1 MEKFKSLLS
10 FALSVCLTSTTFK
23 VLGNSLNTEMHSK
36 ALAAVAPNAAPPVSP
51 AIPVSLAMSDATA
64 QATTPVST
72 VISEAPTQSTE
83 DAEAKKNW
91 NTAVSTYQQKADEAE
106 KNGNTA
112 ISAYKAEIAKNPN
125 RPDLWKKIADIENKL
140 QRHQNAIEALKN
152 AIKLQPPNAELYA
165 SLSETYTLT
174 NQPKEALVAVKEAL
188 RIDPKNIDYLNR
200 SVLLANWAEDYTQ
213 AEDSYKRIL
222 TIQPNNRMA
231 RVGLENT
238 EAKIANA
245 KSTTQLNTNTSVT
258 GATTPVSIA
267 ISEETAKL
275 STPVSIAMSEET
287 AKAKAAETA
296 EAIKNDLAI
305 SAYKEE
311 ISNDPNR
318 PDLWQKIADIE
329 KKQQHYQNAI
339 NALKNAI
346 KIQPQNAELYV
357 SLSETYALANQS
369 KESLIAINQAIQIDP
384 KNIEYLNRRGILAIW
399 AEEYDQAADSYNH
412 ILNIE
417 PNNQIAR
424 VELNIAVKMAKS
436 KSITHL
442 NANTSTAREANPPV
456 SENAPVSLGVA
467 PKRKPLTTTASV
479 TTPKRNNVLSPPTNP
494 ADRTGAGYIEGG
506 FECDHL
512 SAGNGHWNNQYI
524 KSSLQTDPKN
534 TLAAA
539 IEHDFE
545 FGEKAFY
552 GEIGNTHIINDKW
565 FSNVTLG
572 LSDNS
577 IFVPKYFFGTTISR
591 KLLKEENLV
600 AYLGGHA
607 YWWRPSPITT
617 QDLNPGLI
625 YYFESPWILEGGVLF
640 SRFMPGA
647 IFSKSYYISVT
658 QGKEKDHL
666 YTLRYNFGRA
676 AYQTIDT
683 ATPALT
689 NYSST
694 DITATWRQWIDKY
707 WGFNI
712 TAEAYRNRF
721 YERYG
726 ITVGLFRDF
735 L

>member
-1 MEKFKSLLS
+1 
-10 FALSVCLTSTTFK
+10 
-23 VLGNSLNTEMHSK
+23 
-36 ALAAVAPNAAPPVSP
+36 
-51 AIPVSLAMSDATA
+51 
-64 QATTPVST
+64 
-72 VISEAPTQSTE
+72 
-83 DAEAKKNW
+83 
-91 NTAVSTYQQKADEAE
+91 
-106 KNGNTA
+106 
-112 ISAYKAEIAKNPN
+112 
-125 RPDLWKKIADIENKL
+125 
-140 QRHQNAIEALKN
+140 
-152 AIKLQPPNAELYA
+152 
-165 SLSETYTLT
+165 
-174 NQPKEALVAVKEAL
+174 
-188 RIDPKNIDYLNR
+188 
-200 SVLLANWAEDYTQ
+200 
-213 AEDSYKRIL
+213 
-222 TIQPNNRMA
+222 
-231 RVGLENT
+231 
-238 EAKIANA
+238 
-245 KSTTQLNTNTSVT
+245 
-258 GATTPVSIA
+258 
-267 ISEETAKL
+267 
-275 STPVSIAMSEET
+275 MSEET
-287 AKAKAAETA
+287 AKAKAGETA
-296 EAIKNDLAI
+296 EAAKNNLAI
-305 SAYKEE
+305 STYKEE
-311 ISNDPNR
+311 IANDPNR

-346 KIQPQNAELYV
+346 KLQPQNAGLYV

-369 KESLIAINQAIQIDP
+369 KESLIAINQAIQIDQ

-399 AEEYDQAADSYNH
+399 AEEYDQAADSYNR

-417 PNNQIAR
+417 PNNQVAR
-424 VELNIAVKMAKS
+424 VELNIAVEMAKS

-442 NANTSTAREANPPV
+442 NANTSTGTETNPPV

-524 KSSLQTDPKN
+524 KSSLQTDPNN
-534 TLAAA
+534 TWAAA

-552 GEIGNTHIINDKW
+552 GEIDNTHIINDKW
-565 FSNVTLG
+565 FSNVALG

-607 YWWRPSPITT
+607 YWWRPSPTTT

-647 IFSKSYYISVT
+647 IFSKSYYISVA

-666 YTLRYNFGRA
+666 YTLRYNFGRE
-676 AYQTIDT
+676 AYQTIGT

-712 TAEAYRNRF
+712 TAEAYKNPF